1 MRHASL
7 TLALLLLVGTARA
20 GEPVASTELGRGH
33 AAWLRG
39 DFEAAKDLFAAAVE
53 RGNLQR
59 SELLD
64 AYVSLGSAWTVL
76 GQKERAL
83 ASYRNAAI
91 IDEHFH
97 VPDEAGKKAIQYAE
111 VARKQA
117 ARIGQIALKVD
128 HGSFTPSSAADVTVK
143 LDAGQSAFVAKI
155 VLHAES
161 GKETFDVEEP
171 SATDLV
177 FHLPGTL
184 IQGET
189 VTLAL
194 RGLDTHGSELAKY
207 NETATVVGATKRKG
221 DSKGLAEAPKG
232 RSDKG
237 SHGKSFWSTPWPYVI
252 GGVVLVGAAST
263 AVYFW
268 KFAPVNEVSVTQV
281 QVNAIR

>member
-1 MRHASL
+1 MRHVPL
-7 TLALLLLVGTARA
+7 TLALLLFVGTARA
-20 GEPVASTELGRGH
+20 DEPVASTELGRGH
-33 AAWLRG
+33 AAWMRG

-64 AYVSLGSAWTVL
+64 AYISLGSAWTVL
-76 GQKERAL
+76 GQKDRAL

-111 VARKQA
+111 IARKQA
-117 ARIGQIALKVD
+117 ARIGQITLKVD
-128 HGSFTPSSAADVTVK
+128 HGAFAPTTPADVLVK
-143 LDAGQSAFVAKI
+143 MDAGQSAFVAKV

-161 GKETFDVEEP
+161 GKETFDFEEP
-171 SATDLV
+171 SASDLV
-177 FHLPGTL
+177 FHLPGNL

-189 VTLAL
+189 VTLSL

-207 NETATVVGATKRKG
+207 NETATVAGATKRKG
-221 DSKGLAEAPKG
+221 GAKGLAESPPASG
-232 RSDKG
+232 DKT
-237 SHGKSFWSTPWPYVI
+237 SHGKGFWSSPWPYVI

>member
-1 MRHASL
+1 MRHALL
-7 TLALLLLVGTARA
+7 TLALLLFVGAARA
-20 GEPVASTELGRGH
+20 DEPVASTELGRGH

-39 DFEAAKDLFAAAVE
+39 DFEAAKDLFSAAVE

-76 GQKERAL
+76 GQKDRAL

-91 IDEHFH
+91 IDEHFR

-111 VARKQA
+111 TARKQA
-117 ARIGQIALKVD
+117 GRIGQITLKVD
-128 HGSFTPSSAADVTVK
+128 HPTFAPNTASDVTVK
-143 LDAGQSAFVAKI
+143 LDAGQSAFVAKV
-155 VLHAES
+155 VLRAES
-161 GKETFDVEEP
+161 GKETTEFEEP

-177 FHLPGTL
+177 FHLPASL

-189 VTLAL
+189 VALSL

-207 NETATVVGATKRKG
+207 NETATVMGAVKRKSG
-221 DSKGLAEAPKG
+221 SKGLGETPKKTA
-232 RSDKG
+232 DKD
-237 SHGKSFWSTPWPYVI
+237 HGKSIWSTPWPYVI

-268 KFAPVNEVSVTQV
+268 KFAPVTEVTVTQV